1 MGVRAPEGAHA
12 PVKIVRQRELF
23 ARGLGVEIDEREGRL
38 LLRFQKLVRRG
49 ERIRGVEAQVAAADE
64 VHHRDARRAAVV
76 DRIAASR
83 HAAAEVRGAQD
94 IGAVVEVIA
103 DLHFAEGVVAERDDV
118 RARGEDVV
126 RVIRRQADHRG
137 VFAVDNR
144 EMDALALLEAPQA
157 AAQVLHAAR
166 AHHVAHREDVIDHS
180 GFSSVSVS

>member
-1 MGVRAPEGAHA
+1 MEV
-12 PVKIVRQRELF
+12 
-23 ARGLGVEIDEREGRL
+23 DEREGRL

-103 DLHFAEGVVAERDDV
+103 DLHFAEGVVAERDNVRTGAEDRVGLPRRDAYDV
-118 RARGEDVV
+118 CVFTVNDGEGDVLFLF
-126 RVIRRQADHRG
+126 
-137 VFAVDNR
+137 VFFQI
-144 EMDALALLEAPQA
+144 L
-157 AAQVLHAAR
+157 
-166 AHHVAHREDVIDHS
+166 
-180 GFSSVSVS
+180 